1 MIVLVP
7 KAFAESGYGSEKHA
21 LKIMSR
27 LVCDNIQNCAD
38 FKSDCAKKA
47 KKKGR
52 YCERVAKMKPTNP
65 KSLLGSWIYLG
76 SKELKKIASG
86 YSETL
91 KDLERDGWIKK
102 NPHYSNFPG
111 NEFCHSFQIQSNWW
125 SEPITLHNIKH
136 RLIKKKYRCVVGDAG
151 GDLNREYLAAEN
163 FLEFF
168 TLPEDKVE
176 ELDAL
181 CELSSWPD
189 YQRYCIAMMSQRKW
203 WSSVDDYGRYHS
215 PFTNLSKNIRK
226 YLSCNGQGVVGF
238 DFANFQPALLTRQT
252 ITKIPDNEYKKY
264 YSLCSRGEIY
274 EHMAEECPRY
284 KSRDE
289 AKTDFLA
296 MLNKKN
302 QFMIQMELF
311 KTFQMSF
318 PRYADTVLKIKEDS
332 HLEMTKFLQWHE
344 TQIMFGGIVRDF
356 MTKSKSPFFT
366 IHDSIYSANTEKQ
379 ILKNVITP
387 EDWDS
392 MSEHIQY
399 DFLYDN
405 HFSELKEAE
414 LLNERLTLAQA
425 ADPYIGKYYSQD
437 YVRRKILRQTD
448 MEIIEQDKLIE
459 KEIKEGKIPDPAT
472 IDPATGQPYES
483 AAGMDL
489 GAPVMEPEA
498 DGSATEAPELPKGGE
513 I

>member
-38 FKSDCAKKA
+38 FKSDCAKRA
-47 KKKGR
+47 KDKGR

-65 KSLLGSWIYLG
+65 KSLLGSWVYLG
-76 SKELKKIASG
+76 SKELKNIASG
-86 YSETL
+86 YSDTL

-168 TLPEDKVE
+168 TLPEDKAE

-215 PFTNLSKNIRK
+215 PLTQLNKRFRK
-226 YLSCNGQGVVGF
+226 YITCDGESIVGF
-238 DFANFQPALLTRQT
+238 DFVNFQPALLTLQQ
-252 ITKIPDNEYKKY
+252 IIKIPEDEYKKY
-264 YSLCSRGEIY
+264 SSICKNEDIYLYMKERCSHYETRGEI
-274 EHMAEECPRY
+274 
-284 KSRDE
+284 KE
-289 AKTDFLA
+289 AFCA

-302 QFMIQMELF
+302 QHMTQMELF
-311 KTFQMSF
+311 KSFALSF
-318 PRYADTVLKIKEDS
+318 PNYACLLQIIKKND
-332 HLEMTKFLQWHE
+332 HKDMTRFLQYHE
-344 TQIMFGGIVRDF
+344 TKIIYGGIVRAYMDE
-356 MTKSKSPFFT
+356 TISPFLT
-366 IHDSIYSANTEKQ
+366 IHDAVFVPSSQRDT
-379 ILKNVITP
+379 LKGVIKKYISNHSLPVREEEEEFLISSNPLPINVGMKVDT
-387 EDWDS
+387 S
-392 MSEHIQY
+392 YQS
-399 DFLYDN
+399 
-405 HFSELKEAE
+405 
-414 LLNERLTLAQA
+414 TL
-425 ADPYIGKYYSQD
+425 
-437 YVRRKILRQTD
+437 V
-448 MEIIEQDKLIE
+448 
-459 KEIKEGKIPDPAT
+459 
-472 IDPATGQPYES
+472 
-483 AAGMDL
+483 
-489 GAPVMEPEA
+489 
-498 DGSATEAPELPKGGE
+498 
-513 I
+513 